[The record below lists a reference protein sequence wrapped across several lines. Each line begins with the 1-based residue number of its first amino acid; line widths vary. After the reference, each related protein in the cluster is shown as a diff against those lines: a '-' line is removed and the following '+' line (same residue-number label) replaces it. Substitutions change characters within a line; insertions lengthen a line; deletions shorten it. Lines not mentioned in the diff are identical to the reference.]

1 MEAEKDKQSAS
12 HRSSMRRN
20 TSRTYARNQSQV
32 IPVLAAS
39 TCASA
44 NRDHNKSAM
53 MTMMMKMKMKM
64 KIAKMLL

>member
-1 MEAEKDKQSAS
+1 MLAAME
-12 HRSSMRRN
+12 SSTRRN

-64 KIAKMLL
+64 KMIAKMLL